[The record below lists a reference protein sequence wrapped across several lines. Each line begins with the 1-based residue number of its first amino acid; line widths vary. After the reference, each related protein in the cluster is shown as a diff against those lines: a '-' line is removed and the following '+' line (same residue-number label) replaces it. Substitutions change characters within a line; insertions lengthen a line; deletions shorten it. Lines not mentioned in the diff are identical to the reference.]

1 MSAVLERLDHPVV
14 QAPMAG
20 GPSTPGL
27 AIAVCRAGGLGFIA
41 AGYRSTEAVEA
52 DLAAVRAA
60 VKAPFGVNLFVP
72 GERSVD
78 EAALRR
84 YADRLGAEAGEP
96 RWDDDGWEAKLSLL
110 RKDPV
115 SVILFTFGC
124 PPGDVAAA
132 LQAAGSEIWVTVTN
146 VAEGRAAAAAG
157 ADVLVAQG
165 IEAGGHRATWDD
177 TGDDEGLGLLAL
189 LRLLKAA
196 VDLPLVATGGIVDG
210 PGLAAVLVA
219 GAAAGQ
225 IGTAFLRSPEAAT
238 NPAHRTAIIEE
249 APTAITRAFT
259 GRRARGLRNRFMD
272 DHDSEAPS
280 AYPQV
285 HHATSPLRAG
295 ARERGDAGGFNLWA
309 GQSHSLADELPAAEV
324 VRSISS
330 GAARALAVAAAE
342 RRVTR

>member
-20 GPSTPGL
+20 GPSTPEL

-41 AGYRSTEAVEA
+41 AGYRSTEAVEG
-52 DLAAVRAA
+52 DVAAVREATSG
-60 VKAPFGVNLFVP
+60 PFGVNLFVP

-84 YADRLGAEAGEP
+84 YVDRLGAEAGEA
-96 RWDDDGWEAKLSLL
+96 RWEDDAWEAKLKLL
-110 RKDPV
+110 ISDPV
-115 SVILFTFGC
+115 PVVLFTFGC
-124 PPGDVAAA
+124 PPRDIAAA
-132 LQAAGSEIWVTVTN
+132 LRAAGSEIWVTVTN
-146 VAEGRAAAAAG
+146 VAEGRAAVAAG

-177 TGDDEGLGLLAL
+177 TVDDEGLGLLAL
-189 LRLLKAA
+189 LRLLEAA
-196 VDLPLVATGGIVDG
+196 VDLPLVATGGIIDG

-219 GAAAGQ
+219 GATAGQ

-238 NPAHRTAIIEE
+238 NPAHRTTLIEE

-259 GRRARGLRNRFMD
+259 GRRARGIRNRFMEG
-272 DHDSEAPS
+272 HDAAAPS

-285 HHATSPLRAG
+285 HHATSPLRAA

-330 GAARALAVAAAE
+330 GAARALQEAAA
-342 RRVTR
+342 RRRAPR